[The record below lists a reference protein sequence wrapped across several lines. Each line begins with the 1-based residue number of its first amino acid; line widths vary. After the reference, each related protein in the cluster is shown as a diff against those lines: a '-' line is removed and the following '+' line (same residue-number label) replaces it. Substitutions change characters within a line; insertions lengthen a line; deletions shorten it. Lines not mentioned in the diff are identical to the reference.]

1 MLYLLKRPIVL
12 YPKKI
17 TIQKDMWTPM
27 FIAALFTIT
36 RRWKQL
42 KCPSTEEWVKKLWY
56 IDTMEYYSVIK
67 RNKIGSFVVM

>member
-17 TIQKDMWTPM
+17 TIQKDMCTPM